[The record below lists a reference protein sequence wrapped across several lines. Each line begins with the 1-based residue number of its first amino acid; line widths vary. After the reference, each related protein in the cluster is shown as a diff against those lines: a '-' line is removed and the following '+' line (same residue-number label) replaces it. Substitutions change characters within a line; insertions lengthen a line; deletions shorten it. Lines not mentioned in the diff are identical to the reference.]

1 MRLLALFLKI
11 FLFLLLLGLAAKNSE
26 PVSVRYLMGLEWQ
39 APLSLVLLIA
49 FASGVLLG
57 LFGCSRHLFKY
68 RRELSRLR
76 AENKKEANKIEP
88 ADRTE

>member
-1 MRLLALFLKI
+1 MRLLALLLKI

-26 PVSVRYLMGLEWQ
+26 PVSVRYLMGLQWQ
-39 APLSLVLLIA
+39 APLSLVLLVA
-49 FASGVLLG
+49 FALGVLLG

-68 RRELSRLR
+68 RRELSCLR
-76 AENKKEANKIEP
+76 SQAHKEANMTEP